1 MQLKPFQDGQEPI
14 CIHVHKV
21 YDWIIN
27 EADFTLPLG
36 NTTISFP
43 GLPAG
48 ADLSG
53 ATTTCE
59 VLPDPTN
66 PFKIVSREDRTVIID
81 GEEVTLQ
88 WVTIQKNVIITF
100 MIMLADGTVYRSPD
114 TEVQNLYVSNFGDD
128 TVEIYDIS
136 TPTAPV
142 RVTEF
147 GAGELNSPVDLAIT
161 ASILYV
167 CQVNIDTVEIYD
179 ISTPAAPVRVT
190 EFGAGELDG
199 PFSLAVTGSTLYVSN
214 VNDNTVEI
222 YDISIPTAPV
232 RVTEF
237 GAGELNSPVG
247 LAITG
252 SILYVSNN
260 GDDTV
265 EIYDISTPTAPV
277 RVTEFGAGELDEP
290 VGLAITG
297 SILYVSNINDG
308 TIEIY
313 DISTPTAPVRVTEF
327 GVGELDRPFGLAIT
341 GSILYVSNSSGDNT
355 VEIYDISTPTA
366 PVRVTEFGAGE
377 LDGPEG
383 LAIVGSAPQR
393 FSLFEQV
400 VLCAPTGTNIDITY
414 TQRDCFVVSTGTLTE
429 SPGGG
434 QITFS
439 NLIIKLTLCQSIQSK
454 FPVVVELE
462 ADFCQPRDMLP
473 QLCPS
478 PVRPPQCPIVFPD
491 FPPSSS

>member
-1 MQLKPFQDGQEPI
+1 MQLNPFQDGQEPI

-53 ATTTCE
+53 VTTTCE

-66 PFKIVSREDRTVIID
+66 PFQIVSREDRTVIID

-88 WVTIQKNVIITF
+88 WVTIQKNVMITF
-100 MIMLADGTVYRSPD
+100 MIMLADGTVFRSGN
-114 TEVQNLYVSNFGDD
+114 TEEQYLYVANSDDSTIEIYNISDPTAPVREGQFGGGDLDEPFGLAITGSILYVSNRDD
-128 TVEIYDIS
+128 STVEIYDIS
-136 TPTAPV
+136 NPTAPV
-142 RVTEF
+142 REGQF
-147 GAGELNSPVDLAIT
+147 GDGDLDQPVSLAIT
-161 ASILYV
+161 GSILYV
-167 CQVNIDTVEIYD
+167 SNINDNTIEIYD
-179 ISTPAAPVRVT
+179 ISDPIVPVR
-190 EFGAGELDG
+190 EGQFGAVDLDE
-199 PFSLAVTGSTLYVSN
+199 PS
-214 VNDNTVEI
+214 
-222 YDISIPTAPV
+222 
-232 RVTEF
+232 
-237 GAGELNSPVG
+237 G

-260 GDDTV
+260 GDNTI
-265 EIYDISTPTAPV
+265 EIYDISDPTAPV
-277 RVTEFGAGELDEP
+277 QEDQFGAVDLSGP
-290 VGLAITG
+290 TGLEITG
-297 SILYVSNINDG
+297 SILYVSNLSDN

-313 DISTPTAPVRVTEF
+313 DISDPIVPVREDQF
-327 GVGELDRPFGLAIT
+327 GTGDLSGPTGLEIT
-341 GSILYVSNSSGDNT
+341 GSILYVSNSSDGT
-355 VEIYDISTPTA
+355 IEIYDISDPTV
-366 PVRVTEFGAGE
+366 PVRESQFGAGD
-377 LDGPEG
+377 LNIPVG
-383 LAIVGSAPQR
+383 LAITGVSGPQR

-414 TQRDCFVVSTGTLTE
+414 TQRECFLVSTGTLTE

-439 NLIIKLTLCQSIQSK
+439 NVIIKLTLCQSIQST
-454 FPVVVELE
+454 FPVAVELE
-462 ADFCQPRDMLP
+462 ADFCQPRDVLP
-473 QLCPS
+473 QTCPS
-478 PVRPPQCPIVFPD
+478 PVRPPQCPIVFPE